1 MPQLMH
7 PDLARILAR
16 EDIAQLTPKWFEW
29 RGRMV
34 TASQVASITGECP
47 YKSAVKLLKEKVW
60 PELRQ
65 NSDTFATRWGQSK
78 EDDAVLKYETMTGK
92 RVLRI
97 GLLQHPDHEWIG
109 ASPDG
114 VVAGGPEDIPIAL
127 EVPIVRGVNAAH
139 KQEFMT
145 VCFPTD

>member
-7 PDLARILAR
+7 PELARILAR
-16 EDIAQLTPKWFEW
+16 EDIEQLTPEWFKW

-47 YKSAVKLLKEKVW
+47 YKSAVQLLKEKVW

-78 EDDAVLKYETMTGK
+78 EDDAVLKYEKMTGK

-114 VVAGGPEDIPIAL
+114 LVAGGPEDVPIAL
-127 EVPIVRGVNAAH
+127 EVFTRTH
-139 KQEFMT
+139 RR
-145 VCFPTD
+145 C